1 VESTGCVLGKQ
12 DDHLVTIRQGNVIV
26 RGEEIDAPLADLARP
41 IVCPVCD
48 GELYCYRRETGAFLR
63 HRRGSAHEPP
73 NLSYVGES
81 RRHEALKHFVADVY
95 RTSGTWGAEVEQWTE
110 SRARKPDVTCR
121 PIPTGRTRRTVGVH
135 RVPTAY
141 EIQLA
146 DITDAEMERRT
157 VDHKTDGL
165 ATTFWLEDNKEPRQ
179 RPKAA
184 AALSLT
190 AIDQVVGV
198 ATNADVHWPARDWL
212 PEMDVDK
219 FCAEHRL
226 GRIVW
231 QPDYGVITTEAWQK
245 HLRDGGA
252 DIDRRRRAQIRA
264 AEKRDEVH
272 HLSVHGEL
280 SRLEE
285 DICAAEYGS
294 LPQPPPPRLHF
305 LIQHRIACPICTS
318 DLPELSAGVHLVL
331 AHSLPSTWAFES
343 GSTTEHQRTHL
354 PLKPDTLSS
363 PRFE

>member
-1 VESTGCVLGKQ
+1 
-12 DDHLVTIRQGNVIV
+12 
-26 RGEEIDAPLADLARP
+26 
-41 IVCPVCD
+41 
-48 GELYCYRRETGAFLR
+48 
-63 HRRGSAHEPP
+63 
-73 NLSYVGES
+73 
-81 RRHEALKHFVADVY
+81 
-95 RTSGTWGAEVEQWTE
+95 
-110 SRARKPDVTCR
+110 
-121 PIPTGRTRRTVGVH
+121 
-135 RVPTAY
+135 
-141 EIQLA
+141 
-146 DITDAEMERRT
+146 
-157 VDHKTDGL
+157 
-165 ATTFWLEDNKEPRQ
+165 
-179 RPKAA
+179 
-184 AALSLT
+184 
-190 AIDQVVGV
+190 V